1 MRFEENNTT
10 SKLDKQEK
18 MLLPSPRNCS
28 MWHKSTC
35 PKNNPNS
42 LQPCNCG
49 FTKAATPKQSCLQVQ
64 EGGSHYHQGTIQ
76 PIEYIHAN
84 DLNFCEGNAIKYV
97 TRNRRKNSA
106 VEDLK
111 KAIHYIQLQ
120 LKLMHQ
126 IDSRIEYDAV
136 SRD

>member
-1 MRFEENNTT
+1 MQRQCDKCGTIFDTMH
-10 SKLDKQEK
+10 SKCPNCVEIDKLNEQ
-18 MLLPSPRNCS
+18 L
-28 MWHKSTC
+28 
-35 PKNNPNS
+35 NPAV
-42 LQPCNCG
+42 
-49 FTKAATPKQSCLQVQ
+49 TKGCLQVQ
-64 EGGSHYHQGTIQ
+64 EGGSHYHQGSIQ

-84 DLNFCEGNAIKYV
+84 ELNFFEGNAIKYV
-97 TRNRRKNSA
+97 TRNRRKKSA

>member
-1 MRFEENNTT
+1 MG
-10 SKLDKQEK
+10 
-18 MLLPSPRNCS
+18 PCPNCS
-28 MWHKSTC
+28 AVNELAGS
-35 PKNNPNS
+35 NS
-42 LQPCNCG
+42 
-49 FTKAATPKQSCLQVQ
+49 KSCLQVQ

-84 DLNFCEGNAIKYV
+84 DLNFFEGNAIKYV

-106 VEDLK
+106 TEDLK

-120 LKLMHQ
+120 LKLMHS

>member
-1 MRFEENNTT
+1 MQYEENNTT
-10 SKLDKQEK
+10 RDLREK
-18 MLLPSPRNCS
+18 PIHC
-28 MWHKSTC
+28 T
-35 PKNNPNS
+35 
-42 LQPCNCG
+42 NCG
-49 FTKAATPKQSCLQVQ
+49 SEYLPHIGPCFNCAAIYRLNSTVKDSCLQVQ

-84 DLNFCEGNAIKYV
+84 DLNFFEGNAIKYV
-97 TRNRRKNSA
+97 TRNRRKQSA

-120 LKLMHQ
+120 LKLMHE

-136 SRD
+136 PRD

>member
-10 SKLDKQEK
+10 RDLGNRDYCTRCGTGYFPSIGSCPNCPAIANVLEIEDQKKSK
-18 MLLPSPRNCS
+18 
-28 MWHKSTC
+28 
-35 PKNNPNS
+35 
-42 LQPCNCG
+42 
-49 FTKAATPKQSCLQVQ
+49 SCLQVQ

-84 DLNFCEGNAIKYV
+84 DLNFFEGNAIKYV
-97 TRNRRKNSA
+97 TRNRRKKSA

-120 LKLMHQ
+120 LKLMHGM
-126 IDSRIEYDAV
+126 DSRIEYDAV
-136 SRD
+136 PRD

>member
-10 SKLDKQEK
+10 KDLNMTSCSACNFTYKWLGEGNPPPKC
-18 MLLPSPRNCS
+18 PRC
-28 MWHKSTC
+28 T
-35 PKNNPNS
+35 
-42 LQPCNCG
+42 LQDHTN
-49 FTKAATPKQSCLQVQ
+49 KSCLQVQ

-84 DLNFCEGNAIKYV
+84 DLNFFEGNAIKYV
-97 TRNRRKNSA
+97 TRNRRKKSA

-126 IDSRIEYDAV
+126 IDSRIDYDSV
-136 SRD
+136 PRD

>member
-1 MRFEENNTT
+1 MATKLIAYCKRCGQIYRYSPGKTCPVCCIPTEDTMRFEENNTT
-10 SKLDKQEK
+10 RDLNDQPISK
-18 MLLPSPRNCS
+18 R
-28 MWHKSTC
+28 
-35 PKNNPNS
+35 
-42 LQPCNCG
+42 
-49 FTKAATPKQSCLQVQ
+49 SCMQVQ

-84 DLNFCEGNAIKYV
+84 ELNFFEGNAIKYV
-97 TRNRRKNSA
+97 TRNRRKKSA

-120 LKLMHQ
+120 LKLMHG
-126 IDSRIEYDAV
+126 IDSRIEYDAI